1 VRPTHAVLMIA
12 LTAGCNK
19 AESAGKGGGGG
30 PGGGGPPAMP
40 VEAAT
45 ARGDTVVDAI
55 LATGQIEA
63 IQSIEL
69 RPDVEG
75 RLVQILVR
83 EGSPVAQG
91 TALFKI
97 DDAELKA
104 QVAQI
109 EAERDLARQ
118 SLTRTRELLQQK
130 ASSQAELERAEA
142 TMRSNEAQLERLKTR
157 LARTVVRAPFAGVM
171 GQRFVSLG
179 DYVTTDTRLAALQ
192 TVSPQR
198 ATFQV
203 PERYAEQ
210 LEPGQSVTF
219 RVAALPGREFTGKV
233 DFVDPIVQLPGRTIM
248 VKARVPN
255 PKRELQ
261 AGMFIEARLAT
272 ATRPNAVVIP
282 EDAVLPLQG
291 SNFVWVVADGKAT
304 RRQVELGVRTPGF
317 VEVKSGVE
325 RAEQVVVGGQERLA
339 EGAPVQATLV
349 ERRPLGGREET
360 AVVDTVTTR
369 PVDSAGATKT
379 SGESTSQADSA
390 AAQPARGNS
399 AKEEAR
405 K

>member
-1 VRPTHAVLMIA
+1 MRARHATLLMLAA
-12 LTAGCNK
+12 LSACSK
-19 AESAGKGGGGG
+19 AESAGEGGGAPGA
-30 PGGGGPPAMP
+30 GGGGPPAMP

-45 ARGDTVVDAI
+45 ARADTVTDAI

-63 IQSIEL
+63 LQSIEL
-69 RPDVEG
+69 RPDIEG

-83 EGSPVAQG
+83 EGSLVKEG

-97 DDAELKA
+97 DDAELRAQAA
-104 QVAQI
+104 QV

-118 SLTRTRELLQQK
+118 SLKRTRELLSQK

-142 TMRSNEAQLERLKTR
+142 TMRSNEAQLELLKVRLD
-157 LARTVVRAPFAGVM
+157 RTMVRAPFGGVM

-179 DYVTTDTRLAALQ
+179 DYVTTSSRLAALQ

-210 LEPGQSVTF
+210 IESGQSVTF

-233 DFVDPIVQLPGRTIM
+233 DFIDPIVQLPGRTIM

-255 PKRELQ
+255 PRRELQ

-272 ATRPNAVVIP
+272 AVRPNAVVIP
-282 EDAVLPLQG
+282 EDAVVPLQG
-291 SNFVWVVADGKAT
+291 SNFVWVVADGKAV
-304 RRQVELGVRTPGF
+304 RREVELGVRTPGF

-325 RAEQVVVGGQERLA
+325 NAEQVVVGGQERLG

-349 ERRPLGGREET
+349 QRRPLGGREET
-360 AVVDTVTTR
+360 AVVDSSRV
-369 PVDSAGATKT
+369 
-379 SGESTSQADSA
+379 DSA
-390 AAQPARGNS
+390 AAEPAPSN
-399 AKEEAR
+399 
-405 K
+405 

>member
-1 VRPTHAVLMIA
+1 
-12 LTAGCNK
+12 
-19 AESAGKGGGGG
+19 
-30 PGGGGPPAMP
+30 MP

-45 ARGDTVVDAI
+45 ARTDTVVDAI
-55 LATGQIEA
+55 IATGQIEA
-63 IQSIEL
+63 LQSIEL

-75 RLVQILVR
+75 RLVRILVR

-118 SLTRTRELLQQK
+118 SLTRTRELLEQK

-171 GQRFVSLG
+171 GQRYVSLG

-198 ATFQV
+198 AAFQV

-210 LEPGQSVTF
+210 LKRGQNVTF
-219 RVAALPGREFTGKV
+219 RVAALPGREFSGVV

-255 PKRELQ
+255 PRRELQ

-272 ATRPNAVVIP
+272 AVRPDAVVIP

-291 SNFVWVVADGKAT
+291 SNFVWVVADGKAA

-317 VEVKSGVE
+317 VAVKSGGE

-349 ERRPLGGREET
+349 QRRPLGGREET
-360 AVVDTVTTR
+360 AVVDTVTARTADSTA
-369 PVDSAGATKT
+369 VTKSSAGATGQT
-379 SGESTSQADSA
+379 RDTAATEPA
-390 AAQPARGNS
+390 AANQ
-399 AKEEAR
+399 AKEQGS

>member
-1 VRPTHAVLMIA
+1 VRPTHAAMLMLAA
-12 LTAGCNK
+12 LAACKK
-19 AESAGKGGGGG
+19 AEPAGNAGAGG
-30 PGGGGPPAMP
+30 PGGGPPAMP
-40 VEAAT
+40 VEAAS
-45 ARGDTVVDAI
+45 ARADTVVDAV

-63 IQSIEL
+63 LQSIEL

-83 EGSPVAQG
+83 EGTPVAQG
-91 TALFKI
+91 TPLFKI
-97 DDAELKA
+97 DDAEIRA
-104 QVAQI
+104 QVDQI

-118 SLTRTRELLQQK
+118 SLVRTRDLLAQK

-142 TMRSNEAQLERLKTR
+142 TMRSNEAQLQRLKVR
-157 LARTVVRAPFAGVM
+157 LERTTVRAPFSGVM

-179 DYVTTDTRLAALQ
+179 DYVTSDTRLAALQ

-198 ATFQV
+198 ASFQV

-210 LEPGQSVTF
+210 VNVGQDVTF

-233 DFVDPIVQLPGRTIM
+233 DFVDPIIQLPGRTIM

-255 PKRELQ
+255 PRRELQ

-272 ATRPNAVVIP
+272 AVRQNAVVIP

-291 SNFVWVVADGKAT
+291 SNFVWVIADGKAT

-325 RAEQVVVGGQERLA
+325 RNETVVVGGQERLA
-339 EGAPVQATLV
+339 EGAPVNATLV
-349 ERRPLGGREET
+349 DRTPLGGREET
-360 AVVDTVTTR
+360 AAL
-369 PVDSAGATKT
+369 DSAT
-379 SGESTSQADSA
+379 ADSSA
-390 AAQPARGNS
+390 ASQR
-399 AKEEAR
+399 AK
-405 K
+405 